1 MKKWADIRFQV
12 LREEKSKRSVLRET
26 GMHWTTLEKILE
38 HSEPPGYR
46 LSKARPKPKIGPF
59 LDRIA
64 DILESDKQV
73 PKKQRH
79 TAKRIYERIKE
90 EGYQGKYTQVKE
102 AVSRIRRHTRE
113 VFMPLI
119 HRPGEAQ
126 VDFGEALA
134 KVSGVLRKVH
144 FLVMALPY
152 SDAFFVVAFER
163 ECTETWWEGHVRAFE
178 FFGGVPTTDHLRQ
191 QQGPDFS
198 DHLLPRQ

>member
-1 MKKWADIRFQV
+1 VAV
-12 LREEKSKRSVLRET
+12 EKR
-26 GMHWTTLEKILE
+26 
-38 HSEPPGYR
+38 
-46 LSKARPKPKIGPF
+46 
-59 LDRIA
+59 RIV

-79 TAKRIYERIKE
+79 TAKRLYERIKE
-90 EGYQGKYTQVKE
+90 EGYQGGYTQVKE
-102 AVSRIRRHTRE
+102 TVSRIKRHSRE

-119 HRPGEAQ
+119 HRTGEAQ
-126 VDFGEALA
+126 ADFGEALA

-178 FFGGVPTTDHLRQ
+178 FFMGVPIRITYDNSRVLTSNTNTLSNR
-191 QQGPDFS
+191 
-198 DHLLPRQ
+198 